1 MWLLQ
6 EREMANNETVVA
18 VVLNPRSAGGNT
30 AKRSDDIRAS
40 FEQAFDTVHWFETT
54 SGGDGVRQGRCAA
67 ETGAGIVVAVGGDGT
82 ASEVVNG
89 LMSSGV
95 APIPTFA
102 LLSSGTGGDLSRT
115 LKMPS
120 EIDAAVQA
128 IAETQPH
135 PTDLLSI
142 EVGGEHH
149 GWCVNVTG
157 FGING
162 EVVRRANTGSKRFGA
177 KPTFL
182 MAIFKALSTY
192 RPRATVVTFER
203 ADGSTGR
210 WQGDLLAGFAANGQY
225 CGGGLDVG
233 KPDGIADG
241 LIDLTIIPKSN
252 ARRIMRGMRHFYDGK
267 LGTVEGI
274 VQYSVRKV
282 TVTAVGKEAVPVEVD
297 GELGAALPLTV
308 SVCEHAI
315 MMIRSD

>member
-1 MWLLQ
+1 
-6 EREMANNETVVA
+6 MANNETVVA

-30 AKRSDDIRAS
+30 AKRAGEIRAS
-40 FEQAFDTVHWFETT
+40 FEQAFGKVHWFETT
-54 SGGDGVRQGRCAA
+54 SGGDGVRQAQRAA
-67 ETGAGIVVAVGGDGT
+67 QTGASIVVAVGGDGT

-95 APIPTFA
+95 TPVPTFA

-115 LKMPS
+115 LKMPAG
-120 EIDAAVQA
+120 IDEAVQV
-128 IAETQPH
+128 IAQTAPR

-142 EVGGEHH
+142 EVAGEHH

-162 EVVRRANTGSKRFGA
+162 EVVRRANIGSKRFGA

-192 RPRATVVTFER
+192 RPQATVVTFER

-210 WQGDLLAGFAANGQY
+210 WQGELLAGFAANGRY

-233 KPDGIADG
+233 KAGEIADG
-241 LIDLTIIPKSN
+241 LIDLTIIPKSSVS
-252 ARRIMRGMRHFYDGK
+252 RIMRGIRHFYDGK
-267 LGTVEGI
+267 LATVEGV
-274 VQYSVRKV
+274 VQHAVRNV

-297 GELGAALPLTV
+297 GELGAALPMKV
-308 SVCEHAI
+308 SVCEHEI
-315 MMIRSD
+315 MMIRPN